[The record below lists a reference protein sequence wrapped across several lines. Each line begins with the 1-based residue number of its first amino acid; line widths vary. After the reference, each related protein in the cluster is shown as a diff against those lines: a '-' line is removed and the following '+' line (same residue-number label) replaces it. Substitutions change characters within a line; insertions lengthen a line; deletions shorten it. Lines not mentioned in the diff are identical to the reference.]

1 MPSVTIPPASLRM
14 FTTPN
19 AQSQLRAQLLSQLQ
33 KGQIV
38 ALGPPPGDRP
48 GLKRHALNSLIAD
61 YMRTV
66 QYNYSLSVFK
76 EESGVESRPLLTED
90 EVLDV
95 LKLDRE
101 TSFFQSYM
109 KAKAHGTQEALAASG
124 QGESCTMLAEVQAGM
139 VADKVQR
146 RCTGC
151 YMSHSHRPEFLSS
164 MPGLNHGSHYAE
176 ASSPAHPFAAFM
188 TRVPLRRGPGQLL
201 PDEPHVSNL
210 RGSCREGDGVLHAD
224 RGRRPVRSVKR
235 TSAQFPSSH
244 YYFPTAQAL
253 TQITQMP

>member
-1 MPSVTIPPASLRM
+1 MSEPPDAKEGMDQAEFKKKMVSQLQTTGVVGAVKVSRPLGLSTVILMYWVCALHDDTARLPSHAC
-14 FTTPN
+14 N
-19 AQSQLRAQLLSQLQ
+19 AQHAQSQLRAQLLSQLQ

-109 KAKAHGTQEALAASG
+109 KAKAHGRQEAPQPADEG
-124 QGESCTMLAEVQAGM
+124 PQA
-139 VADKVQR
+139 
-146 RCTGC
+146 
-151 YMSHSHRPEFLSS
+151 P
-164 MPGLNHGSHYAE
+164 
-176 ASSPAHPFAAFM
+176 
-188 TRVPLRRGPGQLL
+188 
-201 PDEPHVSNL
+201 
-210 RGSCREGDGVLHAD
+210 
-224 RGRRPVRSVKR
+224 
-235 TSAQFPSSH
+235 
-244 YYFPTAQAL
+244 
-253 TQITQMP
+253 